1 MLAWSLSLQ
10 PLVGLSVVS
19 FAFFQLV
26 HPLRV
31 MTRGNEQI
39 DELDLRR
46 RNAEDIGLEHDVIP
60 RAHLFRKP
68 EKNFNQGQML
78 AGANDHFIK
87 IRNLMADGNRRPNQD
102 GQVQTQRDDSVCP
115 ICKSY
120 PCVCILDSLP
130 IRGSMAYGGYKS
142 LKDSSTLLID
152 PANDSFGKGNDQGSI
167 KHDSLQKR
175 DKGCHGYK
183 CNATEQP
190 QDGGDELHGC
200 NACGTPYCKC
210 VPTQGKDGGDDV
222 DNENEE

>member
-31 MTRGNEQI
+31 MTRGNEQV
-39 DELDLRR
+39 DDLDLRR
-46 RNAEDIGLEHDVIP
+46 RNAVDIDLEHDMIP
-60 RAHLFRKP
+60 RAHRFRKR
-68 EKNFNQGQML
+68 EKNLNHGHML
-78 AGANDHFIK
+78 AGTNDQFIK
-87 IRNLMADGNRRPNQD
+87 TRNLMAEGNRQRQQG

-115 ICKSY
+115 ICLSN
-120 PCVCILDSLP
+120 PCTCIYESLP
-130 IRGSMAYGGYKS
+130 IRGSLAYGGYKS

-167 KHDSLQKR
+167 KHGSLQKR

-190 QDGGDELHGC
+190 QDGGDEFHGC